1 MDQGLQNLITDQ
13 CLAIWT
19 QQIAGCRSGETS
31 VKSWRQENDVSERNC
46 EKVCKK
52 VKTKVFC
59 DRINNVCLPLPRQ
72 NAERLFSPYCIN
84 LGGIRQSLFW

>member
-59 DRINNVCLPLPRQ
+59 DRIC
-72 NAERLFSPYCIN
+72 
-84 LGGIRQSLFW
+84 